1 MKPFR
6 NKAVNDTDCD
16 NLFSFIVH
24 TLRLSMHVTFCL
36 TIHMLLFHNAHIVHS
51 EGIDIALSSCV
62 TGYFMCV
69 CAHVCLLCTRDKG
82 QLAFR
87 RIKDCQRLSDGVGK
101 SLNLCAGAIRL
112 CPAVEREKDRCIQ

>member
-24 TLRLSMHVTFCL
+24 TLRLSVHVTLCL

-51 EGIDIALSSCV
+51 EGIDIALSSLSLG
-62 TGYFMCV
+62 TLCV
-69 CAHVCLLCTRDKG
+69 CVHMSVCCVPGTKG
-82 QLAFR
+82 
-87 RIKDCQRLSDGVGK
+87 S
-101 SLNLCAGAIRL
+101 
-112 CPAVEREKDRCIQ
+112 